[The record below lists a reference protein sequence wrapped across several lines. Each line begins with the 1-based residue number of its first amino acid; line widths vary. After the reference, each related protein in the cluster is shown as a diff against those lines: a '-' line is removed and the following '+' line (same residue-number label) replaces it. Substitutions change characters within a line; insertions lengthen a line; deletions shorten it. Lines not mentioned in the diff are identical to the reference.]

1 MVNWNARKY
10 SREEFLD
17 AYHKTSSINE
27 MLHYLDMRVS
37 GASYTSVR
45 LALIDEG
52 LLDGEVS
59 HRVKTT
65 RLRRMLIDDGHDS
78 CALCGIQDW
87 MDKTLTLH
95 VDHIDG
101 DNSNNS
107 MDNLRFLCPSCHS
120 QTETFSKKKESL
132 RESKSCRICGKNI
145 HRKTKGDK
153 CSHCKYMDNVTE
165 GYSPNWDKYPFDKDE
180 FIELWNCSNS
190 VSDLKKKLVKKYN
203 FSPREAIIK
212 SIAHS
217 LGIDIYDMFH
227 RGRAVKAKRSS
238 QEFIDEILIEG
249 GNSNCHWVKAGI
261 LEHELIE
268 NKCSSC
274 GISGEYNG
282 SPLTLHLEHI
292 NGVRNDHRLENLTFL
307 CPNCHSQTNTYCG
320 GNIDSKEKCPK
331 CNEGFARK
339 SYRGM
344 CHPCYREYLVTCP
357 DCGGVKESTQ
367 KWCSDCRS
375 IHIKKYKPKRRS
387 HGHREYK
394 HKKYPC
400 IECGAQVRDCKT
412 QRCLD
417 CYKKHIRKGI
427 PSKDS
432 LCEKLLLHEGN
443 MSAVAREFNVSSNS
457 VKKWLKGYGLPYLK
471 GDIKEFISSYGQSPE
486 QKV

>member
-1 MVNWNARKY
+1 MVNWNLRKY

-27 MLHYLDMRVS
+27 MLNYLDMRVS

-59 HRVKTT
+59 HRVNTN
-65 RLRRMLIDDGHDS
+65 RLRKMLIDDGHDS

-87 MDKTLTLH
+87 MGKPLTLH

-120 QTETFSKKKESL
+120 QTKTFGAKNGAKIKHCDCKCESVGSL
-132 RESKSCRICGKNI
+132 CTNCSTKKNI
-145 HRKTKGDK
+145 DRDDLHSKDDERNFVESVLIEGSKLENHKIKNSILKYELIEDK
-153 CSHCKYMDNVTE
+153 CSC
-165 GYSPNWDKYPFDKDE
+165 
-180 FIELWNCSNS
+180 
-190 VSDLKKKLVKKYN
+190 
-203 FSPREAIIK
+203 
-212 SIAHS
+212 
-217 LGIDIYDMFH
+217 
-227 RGRAVKAKRSS
+227 
-238 QEFIDEILIEG
+238 
-249 GNSNCHWVKAGI
+249 
-261 LEHELIE
+261 
-268 NKCSSC
+268 C
-274 GISGEYNG
+274 GISGDYND

-307 CPNCHSQTNTYCG
+307 CPNCHSQTDTYCG
-320 GNIDSKEKCPK
+320 RNISPSTEKCPK
-331 CNEGFARK
+331 CNDRFARK
-339 SYRGM
+339 SYKGM
-344 CHPCYREYLVTCP
+344 CHTCYREHLVTCP

-375 IHIKKYKPKRRS
+375 IHIKNYKPKRRS
-387 HGHREYK
+387 HGHREYR

-400 IECGAQVRDCKT
+400 VECGEPIRGHKR
-412 QRCLD
+412 QRCWD
-417 CYKKHIRKGI
+417 CHKKHMRRNI

-432 LCEKLLLHEGN
+432 LCEKLVLNEGN
-443 MSAVAREFNVSSNS
+443 VSAIAREFNVSFTS

-471 GDIKEFISSYGQSPE
+471 GDIQEFISSYGQSSE

>member
-101 DNSNNS
+101 DNSNDS

-120 QTETFSKKKESL
+120 QTKTFGTRNGANSKHCVCKCESVGRL
-132 RESKSCRICGKNI
+132 C
-145 HRKTKGDK
+145 
-153 CSHCKYMDNVTE
+153 
-165 GYSPNWDKYPFDKDE
+165 P
-180 FIELWNCSNS
+180 NCSAKKSFDRSDPQNGDDERNFVES
-190 VSDLKKKLVKKYN
+190 VLVEGSKLPNYKIKNCILKYGL
-203 FSPREAIIK
+203 
-212 SIAHS
+212 
-217 LGIDIYDMFH
+217 ID
-227 RGRAVKAKRSS
+227 
-238 QEFIDEILIEG
+238 DE
-249 GNSNCHWVKAGI
+249 
-261 LEHELIE
+261 
-268 NKCSSC
+268 CSSC

-320 GNIDSKEKCPK
+320 GNIDSTEKCPK

-339 SYRGM
+339 SYKGM
-344 CHPCYREYLVTCP
+344 CYPCYREY
-357 DCGGVKESTQ
+357 
-367 KWCSDCRS
+367 R
-375 IHIKKYKPKRRS
+375 
-387 HGHREYK
+387 

-400 IECGAQVRDCKT
+400 VDCGAKIRDCNT

-432 LCEKLLLHEGN
+432 LCEKLVLHEGN

-471 GDIKEFISSYGQSPE
+471 GDIQEFISSYGQSPE